1 MSIKDDKSPKGR
13 KQPNDW
19 MKYSGLGVQ
28 MIAAIL
34 VFLFIGIYADE
45 YFGTEPTLT
54 LILALVG
61 VAAGLYV
68 ALRDFL

>member
-13 KQPNDW
+13 EQPNDW
-19 MKYSGLGVQ
+19 IKYSGLGFQ

-34 VFLFIGIYADE
+34 VFVFIGMYVDE